1 MKNKRRHWNLL
12 INCEKVTAKAIKR
25 NNLRKFYPSIF
36 YYSELMA
43 GVVAIVIIP
52 AIIATASSNLIVV
65 TFKNTNTT
73 VSNVINDVM

>member
-1 MKNKRRHWNLL
+1 
-12 INCEKVTAKAIKR
+12 
-25 NNLRKFYPSIF
+25 
-36 YYSELMA
+36 MA